1 MARTL
6 QTADRRGVSGIRV
19 GIGARN
25 SAAGKRRVV
34 AAAVLSMQHEHDVE
48 RFRLSVGKLSI
59 GAQHR
64 KNSLGGR
71 LAGNVVMNEHGVAEE
86 FIAHHMVRK
95 HHDAR
100 KAREQ
105 HDSRIDFMLRAA
117 VLRFVIESVEL
128 QHRAAHSIHQI
139 ARRRLHNVIRRE
151 SIGQVA
157 LGGDEVVEGF
167 QLFGRR
173 KLARH
178 KQVCRFLE
186 AEAVFGDGMV
196 DQIGNAVAA
205 IRQAAAIGNFI
216 ALGNNVAMHVRD
228 IRNANHNAC
237 TVGIAQA
244 SLDIVSGVIT
254 RID

>member
-1 MARTL
+1 
-6 QTADRRGVSGIRV
+6 
-19 GIGARN
+19 
-25 SAAGKRRVV
+25 
-34 AAAVLSMQHEHDVE
+34 
-48 RFRLSVGKLSI
+48 
-59 GAQHR
+59 
-64 KNSLGGR
+64 
-71 LAGNVVMNEHGVAEE
+71 
-86 FIAHHMVRK
+86 MVRK

-105 HDSRIDFMLRAA
+105 HDSRIDFMLGAA
-117 VLRFVIESVEL
+117 VFRFIIESVEL

-139 ARRRLHNVIRRE
+139 ARRRLHNIIRRE
-151 SIGQVA
+151 SIGQDA
-157 LGGDEVVEGF
+157 LGG
-167 QLFGRR
+167 
-173 KLARH
+173 
-178 KQVCRFLE
+178 
-186 AEAVFGDGMV
+186 AETVFGNSMV

-228 IRNANHNAC
+228 IRNTNHNAR